1 MTIAQTAYTPDGEI
15 FTDSVIKI
23 KHPIFADITDA
34 VAIRVRDGWK
44 QTADNQ
50 VARVDSKGFL
60 DVITY
65 KENEQ

>member
-1 MTIAQTAYTPDGEI
+1 MTIAQTTYSPDGTI

-23 KHPIFADITDA
+23 KQFIFTDIPAA

-44 QTADNQ
+44 QTAVNQ
-50 VARVDSKGFL
+50 VARVDSVGFL